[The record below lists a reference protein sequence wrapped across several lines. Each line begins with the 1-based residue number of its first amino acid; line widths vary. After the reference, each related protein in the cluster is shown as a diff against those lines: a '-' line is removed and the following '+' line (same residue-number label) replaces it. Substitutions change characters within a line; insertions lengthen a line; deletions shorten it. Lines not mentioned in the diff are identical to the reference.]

1 MDKLKLYWNFVRPFT
16 LLAPALGFVSGGL
29 TAVGARAHHAG
40 KAFTEVF
47 SMYPDL
53 HFILIGSLMAAMLN
67 AASNVLNQITD
78 LPLDK
83 INKPKRPLCTGV
95 ISVQSATIYA
105 WILYIVSLWLAWE
118 VQPEGR
124 HECFW
129 LAFIAAISTY
139 IYSAPPLRTK
149 ARGIW
154 ANITIAIPR
163 GTLLKIAGWSAGMT
177 IFKTEAWYIGT
188 IFGLFLLGATTTKD
202 FADMEGDKK
211 YGCITLPVIY
221 GVKKAAW
228 MISPSF
234 VLPWLMIPLG
244 VMLGILTGN
253 PIALWILGT
262 ILTLW
267 GAYVIY
273 LMVRKPEELATTE
286 NHISWK
292 HMYCMMFATQ
302 IGFALSYMV
311 K

>member
-1 MDKLKLYWNFVRPFT
+1 L
-16 LLAPALGFVSGGL
+16 
-29 TAVGARAHHAG
+29 
-40 KAFTEVF
+40 EIF
-47 SMYPDL
+47 SWEHDFR
-53 HFILIGSLMAAMLN
+53 FILIGSLMAAMLN

-95 ISVQSATIYA
+95 ISVNSAWIYA
-105 WILYIVSLWLAWE
+105 IVLYIVSLWLAWE
-118 VQPEGR
+118 VKPDGR

-129 LAFIAAISTY
+129 LAFIAAVSTY
-139 IYSAPPLRTK
+139 IYSAPPFRTK
-149 ARGIW
+149 RLGIW

-177 IFKTEAWYIGT
+177 IMVGEAWYIGA

-211 YGCITLPVIY
+211 YGCMTLPVIY

-234 VLPWLMIPLG
+234 VIPWLMIPIG
-244 VMLGILTGN
+244 VFLGILTGN
-253 PIALWILGT
+253 PYALVLLGT

-267 GAYVIY
+267 GIYVVY

-286 NHISWK
+286 NHISWT
-292 HMYCMMFATQ
+292 HMYTMMFATQ
-302 IGFALSYMV
+302 IGFAIAYMV
-311 K
+311 